1 VRRRHRARHLQRQ
14 LEGGRGREAALEE
27 VKGGLSLE
35 ASRYLSLLQTDTL
48 WKQHMQALN
57 YVKDFAGLKVYA
69 QEDPLEV
76 YRTEGLALYE
86 NMQKAFEQNTAFSY
100 FSYEPRADQK

>member
-1 VRRRHRARHLQRQ
+1 
-14 LEGGRGREAALEE
+14 
-27 VKGGLSLE
+27 
-35 ASRYLSLLQTDTL
+35 
-48 WKQHMQALN
+48 
-57 YVKDFAGLKVYA
+57 VYA

-100 FSYEPRADQK
+100 FSYEPRADQE